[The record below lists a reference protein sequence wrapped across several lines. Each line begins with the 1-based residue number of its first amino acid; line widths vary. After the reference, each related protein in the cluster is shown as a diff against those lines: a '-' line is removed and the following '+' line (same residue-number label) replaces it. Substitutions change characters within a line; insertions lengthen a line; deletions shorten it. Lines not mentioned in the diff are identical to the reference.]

1 MCSSD
6 LDPLCESYTYMSPYN
21 YCLDNPVNAFDP
33 DGRDPFSGAAIGAL
47 AEIGSQMIEKYDTR
61 QSVID
66 NLAHNV
72 NWKNVVIAAGEGALT
87 SGVSAFKGLGA
98 KVAVSAVSSTIKEVT
113 DQFHNGAK
121 SYKDFDYAGMG
132 ENIFANTAITFTAG
146 IASKIATKIKYKN
159 VIPKPS
165 AKATMHYRAG
175 QKRWNKSTMRNARK
189 RLQNKKNKYHDKWE
203 NSINAFMNGIVSYL
217 KR

>member
-1 MCSSD
+1 M
-6 LDPLCESYTYMSPYN
+6 
-21 YCLDNPVNAFDP
+21 
-33 DGRDPFSGAAIGAL
+33 
-47 AEIGSQMIEKYDTR
+47 
-61 QSVID
+61 
-66 NLAHNV
+66 

>member
-1 MCSSD
+1 M
-6 LDPLCESYTYMSPYN
+6 CESYTYMSPYN

-132 ENIFANTAITFTAG
+132 KNIFANTASTLLAG
-146 IASKIATKIKYKN
+146 ALSTHKTYIKYGN
-159 VIPKPS
+159 VKPKPS
-165 AKATMHYRAG
+165 PRATMHYRAG
-175 QKRWNKSTMRNARK
+175 QKRWNKSTMKNARR

-203 NSINAFMNGIVSYL
+203 NGLNMLFNDIYSLS
-217 KR
+217 KRY